1 MKPTIKP
8 RLLNSLLGG
17 AALAI
22 PVLVAGIIVA
32 LFLGQSAE
40 RVYVFFLIGLMSVVG
55 MGVYI
60 GNSGIMSFGHLS
72 FMALGAYISGILTLS
87 VNLKKMSLPML
98 PEFLKGL
105 EMSLMP
111 SVLISILIVIGFAW
125 VSGKMLSRLE
135 GSAASIATLGLLV
148 IVHGIIIAARE
159 ITRGSQSF
167 FGVPQYTDITLC
179 LFFAAG
185 TILIARVF
193 RDSLSGLQLRASRDD
208 IIAAESIG
216 IDAKKR
222 RLQAGY

>member
-87 VNLKKMSLPML
+87 VNLKKN
-98 PEFLKGL
+98 
-105 EMSLMP
+105 
-111 SVLISILIVIGFAW
+111 
-125 VSGKMLSRLE
+125 VS
-135 GSAASIATLGLLV
+135 ADAS
-148 IVHGIIIAARE
+148 
-159 ITRGSQSF
+159 
-167 FGVPQYTDITLC
+167 
-179 LFFAAG
+179 
-185 TILIARVF
+185 
-193 RDSLSGLQLRASRDD
+193 
-208 IIAAESIG
+208 
-216 IDAKKR
+216 
-222 RLQAGY
+222 